1 MWRRGAELGY
11 PNAVLR
17 KAGILLVTAAL
28 GFGAAI
34 GAAACGDDDRGSVD
48 VEGGTGTGG
57 TATGGTGTA
66 GTGTA
71 ATGTVG
77 TQTGGTGTA
86 PTTPTETESTETSP

>member
-48 VEGGTGTGG
+48 VEGGTGT
-57 TATGGTGTA
+57 
-66 GTGTA
+66 
-71 ATGTVG
+71 
-77 TQTGGTGTA
+77 A